1 MTAAVKSGACSG
13 CSTRRRRARVHNH
26 RSRGAVERQSVAPAA
41 PRPWTGSFRLH
52 AERTILAKLAC
63 TLARAR
69 AVPLAAQ
76 AVRSRTQWQSYGEPS
91 SGGWPTPRG
100 SCATTEIGV
109 RSDARPGSLSAVL
122 ENECANP
129 THDRVAEFRQSF
141 RQIRPSRAIALGPAS
156 RAVASRTRGVGRSE
170 RASSALV
177 RVPSVRRGAQAS
189 SGINYR
195 REPPRSAV
203 ASQLAAPRNGVCSVC
218 VIVIKPSG
226 PLFGSRGRNS
236 AGPPSVHQ

>member
-1 MTAAVKSGACSG
+1 MLRLLDAAKARAGSQSSFARCS
-13 CSTRRRRARVHNH
+13 RA
-26 RSRGAVERQSVAPAA
+26 AMVAPSA
-41 PRPWTGSFRLH
+41 PRPWTGSLRLH

-63 TLARAR
+63 TLERAR

-76 AVRSRTQWQSYGEPS
+76 AVRSRTQWQSSGEPS

-109 RSDARPGSLSAVL
+109 RSDARPASLSAVL

-129 THDRVAEFRQSF
+129 THDRVAELRQSF
-141 RQIRPSRAIALGPAS
+141 RQIPPSLAIALGLLVV
-156 RAVASRTRGVGRSE
+156 RLRHVRVALGRSD
-170 RASSALV
+170 RASSAWSGCH
-177 RVPSVRRGAQAS
+177 RSRGAQAS

-203 ASQLAAPRNGVCSVC
+203 ASQLAAQLCCRHASSSSGHPALYLGRAEGTGLDPRAFISRDDAT
-218 VIVIKPSG
+218 G
-226 PLFGSRGRNS
+226 PVG
-236 AGPPSVHQ
+236 